1 MTQTI
6 SRLYSSPDSAADAMA
21 ELRSGGFADDAIHLV
36 APVSHQP
43 TDAETPDDGIVASIL
58 AGGVP
63 TAHAPTY
70 ADGIRRGET
79 LVSVRAP
86 FGFAKKAIEI
96 LTRFGPVET
105 DLPDDGY
112 EMPPR
117 DPAAPLSSA
126 WGWPVLSNNPT
137 PLSSLL
143 RLPTLCGRRSRP
155 KPDHE
160 LIDDPAPFSKRI
172 GMQVLLDNPAIL
184 SRRFGW
190 RLLWDNPTP
199 LSTRLGWPA
208 LSRER
213 GPLSSQLGL
222 KLLSDNPAPLSRF
235 LGWRVLSDNP
245 APLSKRFGWRVLSS
259 DPPKPPSWFQRLLS

>member
-6 SRLYSSPDSAADAMA
+6 SRLYSSPDSATAAVA
-21 ELRSGGFADDAIHLV
+21 QLRSGGFADDAINVV

-43 TDAETPDDGIVASIL
+43 TYAEPVETADAMPVETPDDGIAASII

-63 TAHAPTY
+63 AAHAPTY
-70 ADGIRRGET
+70 AEGVRRGET

-86 FGFAKKAIEI
+86 FGFANKATAI
-96 LTRFGPVET
+96 LTGFDPVET

-137 PLSSLL
+137 PLSSFL
-143 RLPTLCGRRSRP
+143 RLPTLCLRRSPP
-155 KPDHE
+155 KPDHAMV
-160 LIDDPAPFSKRI
+160 DDPAPFSKRI
-172 GMQVLLDNPAIL
+172 GMEVLSDKPAIL
-184 SRRFGW
+184 SGRFGW

-199 LSTRLGWPA
+199 LSTRLGWRT
-208 LSRER
+208 LSPDQN
-213 GPLSSQLGL
+213 PLS
-222 KLLSDNPAPLSRF
+222 AR

-245 APLSKRFGWRVLSS
+245 APLSTRFGWRVLAS
-259 DPPKPPSWFQRLLS
+259 DPEKPPSWFRRLLS